1 MGPEALAQV
10 LRPLRDLFPAERH
23 PELIVGLAVS
33 DDAAVYRISDDIAII
48 QTLDFFTPVVDDPYD
63 YGAIAAAN
71 AMSDVYA
78 MGGEVVL
85 ALNICGFPPD
95 LPREIT
101 REILRGGGEKVAE
114 AGGVLAGGHTID
126 DEEPKYGLS
135 VMGIVHPDRVWTKAG
150 ACPGDVLVLTKPL
163 GVGII
168 TTVLKAG
175 QADPAHVGAATES
188 MKKLNREAAELVR
201 QVGVRAATDVTGF
214 ALLGHGYEMAEKSGV
229 RLHFQVEQL
238 PFLEGAR
245 EYAELWL
252 FPGGTCNNERAYE
265 HAVTFTAEIEEEMR
279 QLLYTPETSGGLLV
293 AVPRQKVDRL
303 RELFDDAG
311 HALWVVGEVV
321 EGEGVEVLA
330 RGGGGR

>member
-10 LRPLRDLFPAERH
+10 LRPLRHLFPAERH
-23 PELIVGLAVS
+23 PEVIVGLSVS
-33 DDAAVYRISDDIAII
+33 DDAAVYRLNDEVAII
-48 QTLDFFTPVVDDPYD
+48 QTLDFFTPIVDDPYD

-95 LPREIT
+95 LPLEMT

-135 VMGIVHPDRVWTKAG
+135 VMGIVHPDQVWTKA
-150 ACPGDVLVLTKPL
+150 AARPGDVLVLTKPL

-175 QADPAHVGAATES
+175 QADPAHLAPAVES
-188 MKKLNREAAELVR
+188 MKRLNRQAAELIGR
-201 QVGVRAATDVTGF
+201 VGVRAATDITGF
-214 ALLGHGYEMAEKSGV
+214 ALLGHSYEMAEKSGV
-229 RLHFQVEQL
+229 GLRFDVSRL
-238 PFLEGAR
+238 PFLPGAR
-245 EYAELWL
+245 EYADLWL

-265 HAVTFTAEIEEEMR
+265 HAVTFAPEIEEEMR

-293 AVPRQKVDRL
+293 AVPPADVDRL
-303 RELFDDAG
+303 VRLFGKAS
-311 HALWVVGEVV
+311 HPCWAVGEVT
-321 EGEGVEVLA
+321 EGSGIEVVS
-330 RGGGGR
+330 GGRAGR